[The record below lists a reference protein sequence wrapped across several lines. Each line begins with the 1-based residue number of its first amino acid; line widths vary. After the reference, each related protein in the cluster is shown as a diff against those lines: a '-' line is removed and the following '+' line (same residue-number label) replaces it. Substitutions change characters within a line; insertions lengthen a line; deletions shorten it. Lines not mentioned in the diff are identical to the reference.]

1 MGSSSEGRPGLG
13 KFFGLTGTTSQNI
26 PLTSLNGLF
35 NGNGISDLLGGLDTS
50 NLFAVGLVAAGA
62 IFILPMLIY
71 WLTGINLS
79 AFNWSRSDD
88 DGGIPMGSVVRS
100 VEDALSAYDID

>member
-1 MGSSSEGRPGLG
+1 MLHLQL
-13 KFFGLTGTTSQNI
+13 GLTFTVPFLNI

-35 NGNGISDLLGGLDTS
+35 NGNGVSDLLGGLDTS

-79 AFNWSRSDD
+79 AFNWSRSKKKFTYKFCFVNLNNNLYNT
-88 DGGIPMGSVVRS
+88 IAVINIHSFSFR
-100 VEDALSAYDID
+100 